1 MSIDDKEYRKLTA
14 IMFTDMVGYSALAQ
28 RNEALA
34 LELLEE
40 HRCLLRPIFPQ
51 FNGREVET
59 AGDAFLVEFASALEA
74 ARCAVE
80 IQRFLSERNQ
90 VQPAERHIRLRIGIH
105 VGDVVHK
112 DGKVMGDAVNIAA
125 RIEPLA
131 DQGGICVTRAV
142 FEQIENKVPQKLIP
156 LSKPELKNISANV
169 EVYKLVLGGGVVAE
183 SARKSRRLLAVVVL
197 FVVTLNA
204 ILFLKFGLYRNESE
218 SSSTNTV
225 RTTLTNASAAAPA
238 ATGTAD
244 QKSIAVLPFVTISPD
259 KDNEYFSDGITEE
272 ILNALARTPGL
283 RVAARTSAFSFK
295 GKNESVQRIGEAL
308 QVGVVLEGSVRR
320 AGNQLRITAQLI
332 NVADGFHLWS
342 DTFDRKAEDV
352 FAIQTEVAQRVQ
364 EALKVKLLAGTSS
377 NATLAG
383 TDNLEAYDLYL
394 RGRHFWNQRTSADIQ
409 RAVGLFQQATEKDP
423 RFAGAYGGLASSYVI
438 LPSYAGVPWREAIPK
453 ARAVARGAL
462 ELV

>member
-40 HRCLLRPIFPQ
+40 HRRLLRPIFPQ

-74 ARCAVE
+74 TRCAVE
-80 IQRFLSERNQ
+80 IQRVLSERNQ
-90 VQPAERHIRLRIGIH
+90 VQPTERHIRLRIGIH

-112 DGKVMGDAVNIAA
+112 DRKVMGDAVNIAA

-131 DQGGICVTRAV
+131 EQGGICVTRAV

-169 EVYKLVLGGGVVAE
+169 EVYKLVLGGAVMSE
-183 SARKSRRLLAVVVL
+183 SASKSRKLLAVLVL

-204 ILFLKFGLYRNESE
+204 VLFLKFGLYRNESE
-218 SSSTNTV
+218 SSSANAV
-225 RTTLTNASAAAPA
+225 RTSLTNASGAAPA

-308 QVGVVLEGSVRR
+308 KVGVVLEGSVRR

-364 EALKVKLLAGTSS
+364 EALKVKLLAGT
-377 NATLAG
+377 AAMVVG

-394 RGRHFWNQRTSADIQ
+394 RGRELWNKRTGADIQ
-409 RAVGLFQQATEKDP
+409 RAGGLFQQAAEKDP
-423 RFAGAYGGLASSYVI
+423 GFAGA
-438 LPSYAGVPWREAIPK
+438 
-453 ARAVARGAL
+453 
-462 ELV
+462 